1 MPVKDVNA
9 LRESNMSLE
18 TTPTMRRKA
27 HSISRCFISLMKI
40 FRVFKCNKKKHN
52 KV

>member
-1 MPVKDVNA
+1 MTLKDTDPK
-9 LRESNMSLE
+9 RESNISLE

-27 HSISRCFISLMKI
+27 HSITRCLISIMKI
-40 FRVFKCNKKKHN
+40 FRVFKCSKKKHN